1 MIVIV
6 VSHQGIG
13 KTAERKLF
21 RFIAFIEEIK
31 MTNKRTV
38 YGKKLLT
45 AAVLVSMLPGGLAF
59 AEEALPLYTL
69 DAVVVTA
76 TRTENDVKNVPASTQ
91 IITSSDIKKSGA
103 TNVRDAITDFAN
115 ITMTKKVRGGG
126 HEIIVRGM
134 STDKS
139 LIMVNGHR
147 VANEA
152 DGSGLGNANALDRIN
167 VDNIEKIEIV
177 KGPSSALYGSEAMGG
192 VINIITKGSKEAEV
206 RTGLVNSSEDF
217 TNWWHLDSGE
227 IGKFS
232 ATLDMRFN
240 KIRRDGSNDSVLSDS
255 FGTAQT
261 YNFNANYQ
269 LNDHNSLNFY
279 VDHYTQNLKRDLYNG
294 NLKNVKLDFP
304 NGMAPMGK
312 KFMTGD
318 VSMADALANYHYKQ
332 QTYGLSWNGKTA
344 RNDWQIQTY
353 LSKFDWKSD
362 ILYSGGKYTGHSPMA
377 GGSGMGRAGMGGSSM
392 GRPSM
397 GGGSSPS
404 EMDWNKTFNTFMGL
418 TYTND
423 VNVNSNKIFV
433 IEGRNSTKINDN
445 HRITYGAEYIKNTV
459 KGTNFGDDN
468 QFGVTHI
475 GSVSKNGVT
484 KEISEKEIDTYAAY
498 LQDEINYGKWFIVPA
513 IRYDHHE
520 NFGSHTSPKLGLTYK
535 ANDTFR
541 VKANYGKGFKAP
553 TIQNLYCKL
562 VTNMGKP
569 GIITV
574 NPNANLRPETSNSW
588 DVGVEKEWGKI
599 STSLVYF
606 DTKLENMITTEKI
619 DRNSYRYIN
628 VGNVRVKGI
637 EHTLGYELNPMWK
650 FKVNSTWLDA
660 VNKDKNQL
668 LPQRSRL
675 SQIYSLSFDDGKD
688 IGWSAVLWDE
698 LNYKYVTPVTVKGDI
713 VAGPKKTYN
722 LLNFTLTRK
731 INKDT
736 KIYGSVQ
743 NIFDKVDSDCDLDG
757 RYWSLGWEHKF

>member
-1 MIVIV
+1 M
-6 VSHQGIG
+6 
-13 KTAERKLF
+13 
-21 RFIAFIEEIK
+21 
-31 MTNKRTV
+31 
-38 YGKKLLT
+38 
-45 AAVLVSMLPGGLAF
+45 
-59 AEEALPLYTL
+59 
-69 DAVVVTA
+69 
-76 TRTENDVKNVPASTQ
+76 KNVPASTQ

-103 TNVRDAITDFAN
+103 TNLRDAITDFAN

-240 KIRRDGSNDSVLSDS
+240 KIRRDGDDTDFLTDS

-261 YNFNANYQ
+261 YNFNANYHF
-269 LNDHNSLNFY
+269 NDHNYLNFY
-279 VDHYTQNLKRDLYNG
+279 VDHYTQNLKRDLYTHKRDNIKV
-294 NLKNVKLDFP
+294 NFP
-304 NGMAPMGK
+304 EKMRPMGQAS
-312 KFMTGD
+312 MTGEG
-318 VSMADALANYHYKQ
+318 SMEDALANYHYKQ

-353 LSKFDWKSD
+353 LSKFDWESD
-362 ILYSGGKYTGHSPMA
+362 IRYSGMQFKGHVPA
-377 GGSGMGRAGMGGSSM
+377 GLSSM
-392 GRPSM
+392 TERM
-397 GGGSSPS
+397 
-404 EMDWNKTFNTFMGL
+404 WNTIFNGFMVGDSGE
-418 TYTND
+418 YKND

-562 VTNMGKP
+562 VTHMGQA

-619 DRNSYRYIN
+619 VDKIYRCIN

-660 VNKDKNQL
+660 VNKDKNQP

-698 LNYKYVTPVTVKGDI
+698 LNYKYVTPVTVNGNT

>member
-1 MIVIV
+1 
-6 VSHQGIG
+6 
-13 KTAERKLF
+13 
-21 RFIAFIEEIK
+21 

-45 AAVLVSMLPGGLAF
+45 ASVLVSMLPGGLAF

-115 ITMTKKVRGGG
+115 ITMTRKVRGGG

-192 VINIITKGSKEAEV
+192 VINIITKSSKEAEV

-227 IGKFS
+227 SGKFS

-240 KIRRDGSNDSVLSDS
+240 KIRRDGDDTDFLSDS

-261 YNFNANYQ
+261 YNFNANYHF
-269 LNDHNSLNFY
+269 NDHNYLNFY
-279 VDHYTQNLKRDLYNG
+279 VDHYTQNLKRDLYTHKRDNI
-294 NLKNVKLDFP
+294 KVDFP
-304 NGMAPMGK
+304 EGMRPMGQTS
-312 KFMTGD
+312 MTGEG
-318 VSMADALANYHYKQ
+318 SMEDALANYHYKQ

-362 ILYSGGKYTGHSPMA
+362 IRYSGIFKGHVPAGLNPMTGRMWDTIFYGFMA
-377 GGSGMGRAGMGGSSM
+377 GDSGIY
-392 GRPSM
+392 
-397 GGGSSPS
+397 
-404 EMDWNKTFNTFMGL
+404 K
-418 TYTND
+418 ND

-475 GSVSKNGVT
+475 GSVSKNGVK

-562 VTNMGKP
+562 VTHMGP
-569 GIITV
+569 AGIITV

-619 DRNSYRYIN
+619 IDKTYRCVN

-660 VNKDKNQL
+660 VNKDKNQP

>member
-1 MIVIV
+1 
-6 VSHQGIG
+6 
-13 KTAERKLF
+13 
-21 RFIAFIEEIK
+21 

-192 VINIITKGSKEAEV
+192 VINIITKSSKEAEV

-240 KIRRDGSNDSVLSDS
+240 KIRRDGDDTDFLSDS

-261 YNFNANYQ
+261 YNFNANYHF
-269 LNDHNSLNFY
+269 NDHNYLNFY
-279 VDHYTQNLKRDLYNG
+279 VDHYTQNLKRDLYTHKRDNI
-294 NLKNVKLDFP
+294 KLDFP
-304 NGMAPMGK
+304 EGMRPMGQTS
-312 KFMTGD
+312 MTGEG
-318 VSMADALANYHYKQ
+318 SMEDALANYHYKQ

-377 GGSGMGRAGMGGSSM
+377 GGSGMGGS
-392 GRPSM
+392 GK
-397 GGGSSPS
+397 
-404 EMDWNKTFNTFMGL
+404 MDWNKTFNTFMGL

-459 KGTNFGDDN
+459 KGTNFGN
-468 QFGVTHI
+468 KNPANITHL
-475 GSVSKNGVT
+475 GSVTMHGVT

-498 LQDEINYGKWFIVPA
+498 LQDEINYGKWFVVPA

-520 NFGSHTSPKLGLTYK
+520 NYGSHTSPKLGVTYK
-535 ANDTFR
+535 AAEDFR
-541 VKANYGKGFKAP
+541 VKVNYGKGFKAP
-553 TIQNLYCKL
+553 TVQNLYQKL
-562 VTNMGKP
+562 VTNMGP
-569 GIITV
+569 AGTITV
-574 NPNANLRPETSNSW
+574 NPDSNLKPETSNSW
-588 DVGVEKEWGKI
+588 DVGIEKEWGKL
-599 STSLVYF
+599 STSLTYF
-606 DTKLENMITTEKI
+606 DTKLENMITTTPIGVKE
-619 DRNSYRYIN
+619 YRCIN
-628 VGNVRVKGI
+628 VGNVRIKGI
-637 EHTLGYELNPMWK
+637 EHTLGYELSPMWK

-660 VNKDKNQL
+660 VNKDKNQP

-698 LNYKYVTPVTVKGDI
+698 LNYKYVTPETVKGDV

>member
-1 MIVIV
+1 
-6 VSHQGIG
+6 
-13 KTAERKLF
+13 
-21 RFIAFIEEIK
+21 

-240 KIRRDGSNDSVLSDS
+240 KIRRDGDDTDFLSDS

-261 YNFNANYQ
+261 YNFNANYHF
-269 LNDHNSLNFY
+269 NDHNYLNFY
-279 VDHYTQNLKRDLYNG
+279 VDHYTQNLKRDLYN
-294 NLKNVKLDFP
+294 KKLFNAKAEFP
-304 NGMAPMGK
+304 DEMKDAMKARYGVEYV
-312 KFMTGD
+312 TGD
-318 VSMADALANYHYKQ
+318 ASIDDGLANYHYKQ

-353 LSKFDWKSD
+353 LSKFDWQSD
-362 ILYSGGKYTGHSPMA
+362 IFYSGLQTHGHIPAGQPSYMA
-377 GGSGMGRAGMGGSSM
+377 NMWDGMFKKFFT
-392 GRPSM
+392 PS
-397 GGGSSPS
+397 
-404 EMDWNKTFNTFMGL
+404 
-418 TYTND
+418 YAND
-423 VNVNSNKIFV
+423 VNVNSNKLFA
-433 IEGRNSTKINDN
+433 IEARNSTRVNNN
-445 HRITYGAEYIKNTV
+445 HRLTYGAEYVKNTV

-475 GSVSKNGVT
+475 GSVSKNEVT

-562 VTNMGKP
+562 VTSMGQA

-574 NPNANLRPETSNSW
+574 NPNANLRPETSDSW

-619 DRNSYRYIN
+619 GDHTHRCIN

-660 VNKDKNQL
+660 VNKDKNQP

-698 LNYKYVTPVTVKGDI
+698 LNYKYVTPVTVKGNTE
-713 VAGPKKTYN
+713 AGPKKTYN

>member
-1 MIVIV
+1 ML
-6 VSHQGIG
+6 
-13 KTAERKLF
+13 AED
-21 RFIAFIEEIK
+21 
-31 MTNKRTV
+31 
-38 YGKKLLT
+38 
-45 AAVLVSMLPGGLAF
+45 
-59 AEEALPLYTL
+59 ALPMYTL

-103 TNVRDAITDFAN
+103 TNLRDAITDFAN

-240 KIRRDGSNDSVLSDS
+240 KIRRDGDDTDFLSDS

-261 YNFNANYQ
+261 YNFNANYHF
-269 LNDHNSLNFY
+269 NDHNYLNFY
-279 VDHYTQNLKRDLYNG
+279 VDHYTQNLKRDLYTHKRDNI
-294 NLKNVKLDFP
+294 KVDFP
-304 NGMAPMGK
+304 EGMRPMGQTS
-312 KFMTGD
+312 MTGEG
-318 VSMADALANYHYKQ
+318 SMEDALANYHYKQ

-362 ILYSGGKYTGHSPMA
+362 IRYSGIFKGHVPAGLNPMTGRMWDTIFYGFMA
-377 GGSGMGRAGMGGSSM
+377 GDSGIY
-392 GRPSM
+392 
-397 GGGSSPS
+397 
-404 EMDWNKTFNTFMGL
+404 K
-418 TYTND
+418 ND

-475 GSVSKNGVT
+475 GSVSKNGVK

-562 VTNMGKP
+562 VTHMGP
-569 GIITV
+569 AGIITV

-619 DRNSYRYIN
+619 VDKIYRCIN

-660 VNKDKNQL
+660 VNKDKNQP

>member
-1 MIVIV
+1 
-6 VSHQGIG
+6 
-13 KTAERKLF
+13 
-21 RFIAFIEEIK
+21 

-103 TNVRDAITDFAN
+103 TNLRDAITDFAN

-240 KIRRDGSNDSVLSDS
+240 KIRRDGDDTDFLTDS

-261 YNFNANYQ
+261 YNFNANYHF
-269 LNDHNSLNFY
+269 NDHNYLNFY
-279 VDHYTQNLKRDLYNG
+279 VDHYTQNLKRDLYTHKRDNI
-294 NLKNVKLDFP
+294 KLDFP
-304 NGMAPMGK
+304 EGMTVMGQTS
-312 KFMTGD
+312 MTGEG
-318 VSMADALANYHYKQ
+318 SMEDALANYHYKQ

-362 ILYSGGKYTGHSPMA
+362 IRYSGMWFKGHVPA
-377 GGSGMGRAGMGGSSM
+377 
-392 GRPSM
+392 
-397 GGGSSPS
+397 GSSP
-404 EMDWNKTFNTFMGL
+404 MTGPMWDRIFKDFMVGESGA
-418 TYTND
+418 YKND

>member
-1 MIVIV
+1 M
-6 VSHQGIG
+6 
-13 KTAERKLF
+13 
-21 RFIAFIEEIK
+21 
-31 MTNKRTV
+31 
-38 YGKKLLT
+38 
-45 AAVLVSMLPGGLAF
+45 
-59 AEEALPLYTL
+59 
-69 DAVVVTA
+69 
-76 TRTENDVKNVPASTQ
+76 KNVPASTQ

-240 KIRRDGSNDSVLSDS
+240 KIRRDGDDTDFLSDS

-261 YNFNANYQ
+261 YNFNANYHF
-269 LNDHNSLNFY
+269 NDHNYLNFY
-279 VDHYTQNLKRDLYNG
+279 VDHYTQNLKRDLYTHKRDNI
-294 NLKNVKLDFP
+294 KLDFP
-304 NGMAPMGK
+304 EGMRPMGQTS
-312 KFMTGD
+312 MTGEG
-318 VSMADALANYHYKQ
+318 SMEDALANYHYKQ

-362 ILYSGGKYTGHSPMA
+362 IRYSGIFKGHVPAGSNPMTGPMWDSIFK
-377 GGSGMGRAGMGGSSM
+377 GFMVGDSGIY
-392 GRPSM
+392 
-397 GGGSSPS
+397 
-404 EMDWNKTFNTFMGL
+404 K
-418 TYTND
+418 ND

-433 IEGRNSTKINDN
+433 IEGRNSTQINDN

-459 KGTNFGDDN
+459 KGTNFGDGN

-475 GSVSKNGVT
+475 GSVSKNGVK

-562 VTNMGKP
+562 VTNMGQA

-588 DVGVEKEWGKI
+588 DVGVEKEWGEDFYL
-599 STSLVYF
+599 S
-606 DTKLENMITTEKI
+606 
-619 DRNSYRYIN
+619 
-628 VGNVRVKGI
+628 G
-637 EHTLGYELNPMWK
+637 
-650 FKVNSTWLDA
+650 
-660 VNKDKNQL
+660 L
-668 LPQRSRL
+668 L
-675 SQIYSLSFDDGKD
+675 
-688 IGWSAVLWDE
+688 
-698 LNYKYVTPVTVKGDI
+698 
-713 VAGPKKTYN
+713 
-722 LLNFTLTRK
+722 
-731 INKDT
+731 
-736 KIYGSVQ
+736 
-743 NIFDKVDSDCDLDG
+743 
-757 RYWSLGWEHKF
+757 

>member
-1 MIVIV
+1 
-6 VSHQGIG
+6 
-13 KTAERKLF
+13 
-21 RFIAFIEEIK
+21 

-45 AAVLVSMLPGGLAF
+45 AAVLVSMLHGGELAF

-192 VINIITKGSKEAEV
+192 VINIITKSSKEAEV

-240 KIRRDGSNDSVLSDS
+240 KIRRDGDDTDFLTDS

-261 YNFNANYQ
+261 YNFNANYHF
-269 LNDHNSLNFY
+269 NDHNYLNFY
-279 VDHYTQNLKRDLYNG
+279 VDHYTQNLKRDLYTHKRDNIKV
-294 NLKNVKLDFP
+294 NFP
-304 NGMAPMGK
+304 EKMRPMGQAS
-312 KFMTGD
+312 MTGEG
-318 VSMADALANYHYKQ
+318 SMEDALANYHYKQ

-353 LSKFDWKSD
+353 LSKFDWESD
-362 ILYSGGKYTGHSPMA
+362 IRYSGMQFKGHVPAGLSPMT
-377 GGSGMGRAGMGGSSM
+377 GRMWDSIFKGFMVGDSG
-392 GRPSM
+392 
-397 GGGSSPS
+397 
-404 EMDWNKTFNTFMGL
+404 EYK
-418 TYTND
+418 ND

-562 VTNMGKP
+562 VTHMGP
-569 GIITV
+569 AGIITV

-619 DRNSYRYIN
+619 IDKTYRCVN

-660 VNKDKNQL
+660 VNKDKNQP

>member
-1 MIVIV
+1 
-6 VSHQGIG
+6 
-13 KTAERKLF
+13 
-21 RFIAFIEEIK
+21 

-45 AAVLVSMLPGGLAF
+45 AAVLVSMLHGGELAF

-192 VINIITKGSKEAEV
+192 VINIITKSSKEAEV

-240 KIRRDGSNDSVLSDS
+240 KIRRDGDDTDFLSDS

-261 YNFNANYQ
+261 YNFNANYHF
-269 LNDHNSLNFY
+269 NDHNYLNFY
-279 VDHYTQNLKRDLYNG
+279 VDHYTQNLKRDLYTHKRDNI
-294 NLKNVKLDFP
+294 KVKFP
-304 NGMAPMGK
+304 EKMRPMGQTS
-312 KFMTGD
+312 MTGEG
-318 VSMADALANYHYKQ
+318 SMEDALANYHYKQ

-362 ILYSGGKYTGHSPMA
+362 IRYSGMWFKGHVPAGLSPMT
-377 GGSGMGRAGMGGSSM
+377 GRMWDSIFKGFMVGDSG
-392 GRPSM
+392 
-397 GGGSSPS
+397 
-404 EMDWNKTFNTFMGL
+404 EYK
-418 TYTND
+418 ND

-535 ANDTFR
+535 ADDTFR

-562 VTNMGKP
+562 VTHMGP
-569 GIITV
+569 AGIITV
-574 NPNANLRPETSNSW
+574 NPNANLRPETSDSW
-588 DVGVEKEWGKI
+588 DVGVEKEWGKL

-606 DTKLENMITTEKI
+606 DTKLENMITTEEIADKI
-619 DRNSYRYIN
+619 YRCIN

-660 VNKDKNQL
+660 VNKDKNQP

-698 LNYKYVTPVTVKGDI
+698 LNYKYVTPVTVNGNT

>member
-1 MIVIV
+1 
-6 VSHQGIG
+6 
-13 KTAERKLF
+13 
-21 RFIAFIEEIK
+21 

-45 AAVLVSMLPGGLAF
+45 ASVLVSMLPGGLAF
-59 AEEALPLYTL
+59 AEEVLPLYTL

-103 TNVRDAITDFAN
+103 TNLRDAITDFAN

-192 VINIITKGSKEAEV
+192 VINIITKSSKEAEV

-240 KIRRDGSNDSVLSDS
+240 KIRRDGDDTDFLTDS

-261 YNFNANYQ
+261 YNFNANYHF
-269 LNDHNSLNFY
+269 NDHNYLNFY
-279 VDHYTQNLKRDLYNG
+279 VDHYTQNLKRDLYTHKRDNIKV
-294 NLKNVKLDFP
+294 NFP
-304 NGMAPMGK
+304 EKMRPMGQAS
-312 KFMTGD
+312 MTGEG
-318 VSMADALANYHYKQ
+318 SMEDALANYHYKQ

-353 LSKFDWKSD
+353 LSKFDWESD
-362 ILYSGGKYTGHSPMA
+362 IRYSGMQFKGHVPAGLSPMT
-377 GGSGMGRAGMGGSSM
+377 GRMWDSIFKGFMVGDSG
-392 GRPSM
+392 
-397 GGGSSPS
+397 
-404 EMDWNKTFNTFMGL
+404 EYK
-418 TYTND
+418 ND

-475 GSVSKNGVT
+475 GSVSKNGVI

-562 VTNMGKP
+562 VTHMGQA

-619 DRNSYRYIN
+619 VDKIYRCIN

-660 VNKDKNQL
+660 VNKDKNQP

-698 LNYKYVTPVTVKGDI
+698 LNYKYVTPVTVNGNT

>member
-1 MIVIV
+1 
-6 VSHQGIG
+6 
-13 KTAERKLF
+13 
-21 RFIAFIEEIK
+21 

-240 KIRRDGSNDSVLSDS
+240 KIRRDGDDTDFLSDS

-261 YNFNANYQ
+261 YNFNANYHF
-269 LNDHNSLNFY
+269 NDHNYLNFY
-279 VDHYTQNLKRDLYNG
+279 VDHYTQNLKRDLYN
-294 NLKNVKLDFP
+294 KKLFNAKAEFP
-304 NGMAPMGK
+304 DEMKDAMKARYGVEYV
-312 KFMTGD
+312 TGD
-318 VSMADALANYHYKQ
+318 ASIDDGLANYHYKQ

-353 LSKFDWKSD
+353 LSKFDWQSD
-362 ILYSGGKYTGHSPMA
+362 IFYSGLQTHGHIPAGQPSYMA
-377 GGSGMGRAGMGGSSM
+377 NMWDGMFKKFFT
-392 GRPSM
+392 PS
-397 GGGSSPS
+397 
-404 EMDWNKTFNTFMGL
+404 
-418 TYTND
+418 YAND
-423 VNVNSNKIFV
+423 VNVNSNKLFA
-433 IEGRNSTKINDN
+433 IEARNSTRVNNN
-445 HRITYGAEYIKNTV
+445 HRLTYGAEYVKNTV

-475 GSVSKNGVT
+475 GSVSKNEVT

-562 VTNMGKP
+562 VTSMGQA

-574 NPNANLRPETSNSW
+574 NPNANLRPETSDSW

-619 DRNSYRYIN
+619 GDHTHRCIN

-660 VNKDKNQL
+660 VNKDKNQP

-698 LNYKYVTPVTVKGDI
+698 LNYKYVTPETVKGDV

>member
-1 MIVIV
+1 
-6 VSHQGIG
+6 
-13 KTAERKLF
+13 
-21 RFIAFIEEIK
+21 

-192 VINIITKGSKEAEV
+192 VINIITKSSKEAEV

-240 KIRRDGSNDSVLSDS
+240 KIRRDGGDTDFLSDS

-261 YNFNANYQ
+261 YNFNANYNF
-269 LNDHNSLNFY
+269 NDHNYLNFY
-279 VDHYTQNLKRDLYNG
+279 VDHYTQNLKRDLYN
-294 NLKNVKLDFP
+294 KKLFNAKAEFP
-304 NGMAPMGK
+304 DAMKDAMKARYGVEYV
-312 KFMTGD
+312 TGD
-318 VSMADALANYHYKQ
+318 ASIDDGLANYHYKQ

-353 LSKFDWKSD
+353 LSKFDWQSD
-362 ILYSGGKYTGHSPMA
+362 IFYSGLQTHGHIPAGQPSYMA
-377 GGSGMGRAGMGGSSM
+377 NMWDGMFKKFFT
-392 GRPSM
+392 PS
-397 GGGSSPS
+397 
-404 EMDWNKTFNTFMGL
+404 
-418 TYTND
+418 YAND
-423 VNVNSNKIFV
+423 VNVNSNKLFA
-433 IEGRNSTKINDN
+433 IEARNSTRVNNN
-445 HRITYGAEYIKNTV
+445 HRLTYGAEYVKNTV

-562 VTNMGKP
+562 VTHMGQA

-574 NPNANLRPETSNSW
+574 NPNANLRPETSDSW
-588 DVGVEKEWGKI
+588 DVGVEKEWGKL

-606 DTKLENMITTEKI
+606 DTKLENMITTEEIADKI
-619 DRNSYRYIN
+619 YRCIN

-660 VNKDKNQL
+660 VNKDKNQP

-698 LNYKYVTPVTVKGDI
+698 LNYKYVTPVTVKGDT

>member
-1 MIVIV
+1 MVI
-6 VSHQGIG
+6 SHQEIG

-21 RFIAFIEEIK
+21 RFIVFIEEIK

-45 AAVLVSMLPGGLAF
+45 AAVLVSMLSGGELAF
-59 AEEALPLYTL
+59 AEEVLPLYTL

-192 VINIITKGSKEAEV
+192 VINIITKSSKEAEV

-240 KIRRDGSNDSVLSDS
+240 KIRRDGDDTDFLTDS

-261 YNFNANYQ
+261 YNFNANYHF
-269 LNDHNSLNFY
+269 NDHNYLNFY
-279 VDHYTQNLKRDLYNG
+279 VDHYTQNLKRDLYTHKRDNIKV
-294 NLKNVKLDFP
+294 NFP
-304 NGMAPMGK
+304 EKMRPMGQAS
-312 KFMTGD
+312 MTGEG
-318 VSMADALANYHYKQ
+318 SMEDALANYHYKQ

-353 LSKFDWKSD
+353 LSKFDWESD
-362 ILYSGGKYTGHSPMA
+362 IRYSGMQFKGHVPAGLSPMT
-377 GGSGMGRAGMGGSSM
+377 GRMWDSIFKGFMVGDSG
-392 GRPSM
+392 
-397 GGGSSPS
+397 
-404 EMDWNKTFNTFMGL
+404 EYK
-418 TYTND
+418 ND

-445 HRITYGAEYIKNTV
+445 HQITYGAEYIKNTV

-562 VTNMGKP
+562 VTHMGP
-569 GIITV
+569 AGIITV

-606 DTKLENMITTEKI
+606 DTKLENMITTEEIGEKT
-619 DRNSYRYIN
+619 YRCIN

-660 VNKDKNQL
+660 VNKDKNQP

-698 LNYKYVTPVTVKGDI
+698 LNYKYVTPVTVKGNTE
-713 VAGPKKTYN
+713 AGPKKTYN

>member
-1 MIVIV
+1 
-6 VSHQGIG
+6 
-13 KTAERKLF
+13 
-21 RFIAFIEEIK
+21 

-192 VINIITKGSKEAEV
+192 VINIITKSSKEAEV
-206 RTGLVNSSEDF
+206 RTGLVNSSKDF

-261 YNFNANYQ
+261 YNFNANYHF
-269 LNDHNSLNFY
+269 NDHNYLNFY
-279 VDHYTQNLKRDLYNG
+279 VDHYTQNLKRDLYN
-294 NLKNVKLDFP
+294 KKLFNAKAEFP
-304 NGMAPMGK
+304 DEMKDAMKARYGVEYV
-312 KFMTGD
+312 TGD
-318 VSMADALANYHYKQ
+318 ASIDDGLANYHYKQ

-353 LSKFDWKSD
+353 LSKFDWQSD
-362 ILYSGGKYTGHSPMA
+362 IFYSGLQTHGHIPAGQPSYMA
-377 GGSGMGRAGMGGSSM
+377 NMWDGMFKKFFT
-392 GRPSM
+392 PS
-397 GGGSSPS
+397 
-404 EMDWNKTFNTFMGL
+404 
-418 TYTND
+418 YAND
-423 VNVNSNKIFV
+423 VNVNSNKLFA
-433 IEGRNSTKINDN
+433 IEARNSTRVNNN
-445 HRITYGAEYIKNTV
+445 HRLTYGAEYVKNTV

-475 GSVSKNGVT
+475 GSVSKNEVT

-562 VTNMGKP
+562 VTSMGQA

-574 NPNANLRPETSNSW
+574 NPNANLRPETSDSW

-619 DRNSYRYIN
+619 GDHTHRCIN

-660 VNKDKNQL
+660 VNKDKNQP

-698 LNYKYVTPVTVKGDI
+698 LNYKYVTPVTVKGNTE
-713 VAGPKKTYN
+713 AGPKKTYN

>member
-1 MIVIV
+1 
-6 VSHQGIG
+6 
-13 KTAERKLF
+13 
-21 RFIAFIEEIK
+21 

-45 AAVLVSMLPGGLAF
+45 ASVLVSMLPGGLAF

-192 VINIITKGSKEAEV
+192 VINIITKSSKEAEV

-240 KIRRDGSNDSVLSDS
+240 KIRRDGDDTDFLSDS

-261 YNFNANYQ
+261 YNFNANYHF
-269 LNDHNSLNFY
+269 NDHNYLNFY
-279 VDHYTQNLKRDLYNG
+279 VDHYTQNLKRDLYTHKRDNI
-294 NLKNVKLDFP
+294 KVDFP
-304 NGMAPMGK
+304 EGMRPMGQTS
-312 KFMTGD
+312 MTGEG
-318 VSMADALANYHYKQ
+318 SMEDALANYHYKQ

-362 ILYSGGKYTGHSPMA
+362 IRYSGIFKGHVPAGLNPMTGRMWDTIFYGFMA
-377 GGSGMGRAGMGGSSM
+377 GDSGIY
-392 GRPSM
+392 
-397 GGGSSPS
+397 
-404 EMDWNKTFNTFMGL
+404 K
-418 TYTND
+418 ND

-475 GSVSKNGVT
+475 GSVSKNGVK

-562 VTNMGKP
+562 VTHMGP
-569 GIITV
+569 AGIITV

-619 DRNSYRYIN
+619 IDKTYRCVN

-660 VNKDKNQL
+660 VNKDKNQP

>member
-1 MIVIV
+1 
-6 VSHQGIG
+6 
-13 KTAERKLF
+13 
-21 RFIAFIEEIK
+21 

-192 VINIITKGSKEAEV
+192 VINIITKSSKEAEV

-240 KIRRDGSNDSVLSDS
+240 KIRRDGDDTDFLTDS

-261 YNFNANYQ
+261 YNFNANYHF
-269 LNDHNSLNFY
+269 NDHNYLNFY
-279 VDHYTQNLKRDLYNG
+279 VDHYTQNLKRDLYTHKRDNIKV
-294 NLKNVKLDFP
+294 NFP
-304 NGMAPMGK
+304 EKMRPMGQAS
-312 KFMTGD
+312 MTGEG
-318 VSMADALANYHYKQ
+318 SMEDALANYHYKQ

-353 LSKFDWKSD
+353 LSKFDWESD
-362 ILYSGGKYTGHSPMA
+362 IRYSGMQFKGHVPAGLSPMT
-377 GGSGMGRAGMGGSSM
+377 GRMWDSIFNGFMVGDSG
-392 GRPSM
+392 
-397 GGGSSPS
+397 
-404 EMDWNKTFNTFMGL
+404 EYK
-418 TYTND
+418 ND

-562 VTNMGKP
+562 VTHMGQA

-574 NPNANLRPETSNSW
+574 NPNANLRSETSNSW

-619 DRNSYRYIN
+619 VDKIYRCIN

-660 VNKDKNQL
+660 VNKDKNQP

-698 LNYKYVTPVTVKGDI
+698 LNYKYVTPVTVNGNT

>member
-1 MIVIV
+1 
-6 VSHQGIG
+6 
-13 KTAERKLF
+13 
-21 RFIAFIEEIK
+21 

-103 TNVRDAITDFAN
+103 TNLRDAITDFAN

-240 KIRRDGSNDSVLSDS
+240 KIRRDGDDTDFLSDS

-261 YNFNANYQ
+261 YNFNANYHF
-269 LNDHNSLNFY
+269 NDHNYLNFY
-279 VDHYTQNLKRDLYNG
+279 VDHYTQNLKRDLYTHKRDNI
-294 NLKNVKLDFP
+294 KVDFP
-304 NGMAPMGK
+304 EKMGSMLGQTS
-312 KFMTGD
+312 MTGEG
-318 VSMADALANYHYKQ
+318 SMEDALANYHYKQ

-362 ILYSGGKYTGHSPMA
+362 IRYSD
-377 GGSGMGRAGMGGSSM
+377 SGMQFKGHVPAGLPINPMTERMWDSIFKG
-392 GRPSM
+392 
-397 GGGSSPS
+397 
-404 EMDWNKTFNTFMGL
+404 FMVGDSGE
-418 TYTND
+418 YKND

-562 VTNMGKP
+562 VTHMGQA

-619 DRNSYRYIN
+619 VDKIYRCIN

-660 VNKDKNQL
+660 VNKDKNQP

-698 LNYKYVTPVTVKGDI
+698 LNYKYVTPVTVNGNT

>member
-1 MIVIV
+1 M
-6 VSHQGIG
+6 
-13 KTAERKLF
+13 
-21 RFIAFIEEIK
+21 
-31 MTNKRTV
+31 
-38 YGKKLLT
+38 
-45 AAVLVSMLPGGLAF
+45 
-59 AEEALPLYTL
+59 
-69 DAVVVTA
+69 
-76 TRTENDVKNVPASTQ
+76 KNVPASTQ

-240 KIRRDGSNDSVLSDS
+240 KIRRDGDDTDFLTDS

-261 YNFNANYQ
+261 YNFNANYHF
-269 LNDHNSLNFY
+269 NDHNYLNFY
-279 VDHYTQNLKRDLYNG
+279 VDHYTQNLKRDLYTHKRDNIKV
-294 NLKNVKLDFP
+294 NFP
-304 NGMAPMGK
+304 EKMRPMGQAS
-312 KFMTGD
+312 MTGEG
-318 VSMADALANYHYKQ
+318 SMEDALANYHYKQ

-353 LSKFDWKSD
+353 LSKFDWESD
-362 ILYSGGKYTGHSPMA
+362 IRYSGMQFKGHVPAGLSPMT
-377 GGSGMGRAGMGGSSM
+377 GRMWDSIFKGFMVGDSG
-392 GRPSM
+392 
-397 GGGSSPS
+397 
-404 EMDWNKTFNTFMGL
+404 EYK
-418 TYTND
+418 ND

-459 KGTNFGDDN
+459 KGTNFGDGN

-562 VTNMGKP
+562 VTHMGQA

-619 DRNSYRYIN
+619 VDKIYRCIN

-660 VNKDKNQL
+660 VNKDKNQP

-698 LNYKYVTPVTVKGDI
+698 LNYKYVTPVTVKGDV

>member
-1 MIVIV
+1 
-6 VSHQGIG
+6 
-13 KTAERKLF
+13 
-21 RFIAFIEEIK
+21 

-45 AAVLVSMLPGGLAF
+45 AAVLVSMLHGGELAF

-192 VINIITKGSKEAEV
+192 VINIITKSSKEAEV

-240 KIRRDGSNDSVLSDS
+240 KIRRDGDDTDFLSDS

-261 YNFNANYQ
+261 YNFNANYHF
-269 LNDHNSLNFY
+269 NDHNYLNFY
-279 VDHYTQNLKRDLYNG
+279 VDHYTQNLKRDLYTHKRDNI
-294 NLKNVKLDFP
+294 KVDFP
-304 NGMAPMGK
+304 EGMRPMGQTS
-312 KFMTGD
+312 MTGEG
-318 VSMADALANYHYKQ
+318 SMEDALANYHYKQ

-362 ILYSGGKYTGHSPMA
+362 IRYSGIFKGHVPAGLNPMTGRMWDTIFYGFMA
-377 GGSGMGRAGMGGSSM
+377 GNSGIY
-392 GRPSM
+392 
-397 GGGSSPS
+397 
-404 EMDWNKTFNTFMGL
+404 K
-418 TYTND
+418 ND

-475 GSVSKNGVT
+475 GSVSKNGVK

-562 VTNMGKP
+562 VTHMGP
-569 GIITV
+569 AGIITV

-619 DRNSYRYIN
+619 IDKTYRCVN

-660 VNKDKNQL
+660 VNKDKNQP

>member
-1 MIVIV
+1 M
-6 VSHQGIG
+6 
-13 KTAERKLF
+13 
-21 RFIAFIEEIK
+21 
-31 MTNKRTV
+31 
-38 YGKKLLT
+38 
-45 AAVLVSMLPGGLAF
+45 
-59 AEEALPLYTL
+59 YTL

-115 ITMTKKVRGGG
+115 ITMTRKVRGGG

-240 KIRRDGSNDSVLSDS
+240 KIRRDGDDTDFLSDS

-261 YNFNANYQ
+261 YNFNANYHF
-269 LNDHNSLNFY
+269 NDHNYLNFY
-279 VDHYTQNLKRDLYNG
+279 VDHYTQNLKRDLYN
-294 NLKNVKLDFP
+294 KKLFNAKAEFP
-304 NGMAPMGK
+304 DEMKAAMKAKYGVEYV
-312 KFMTGD
+312 TGD
-318 VSMADALANYHYKQ
+318 ASIDDGWANYHYKQ

-353 LSKFDWKSD
+353 LSKFDWQSD
-362 ILYSGGKYTGHSPMA
+362 IFYSGLQTHGHVPAGQPSYMA
-377 GGSGMGRAGMGGSSM
+377 KMWDGMFQQFFA
-392 GRPSM
+392 PS
-397 GGGSSPS
+397 
-404 EMDWNKTFNTFMGL
+404 
-418 TYTND
+418 YVND
-423 VNVNSNKIFV
+423 VNVNSNKLFA
-433 IEGRNSTKINDN
+433 IEARNSTRVNDN
-445 HRITYGAEYIKNTV
+445 HRLTYGAEYIKNTV

-520 NFGSHTSPKLGLTYK
+520 NYGSHTSPKLGVTYK
-535 ANDTFR
+535 AAEDFR
-541 VKANYGKGFKAP
+541 VKMNYGKGFKAP
-553 TIQNLYCKL
+553 TVQNLYCKL
-562 VTNMGKP
+562 VTHMGQA

-574 NPNANLRPETSNSW
+574 NPNANLSPETSNSW
-588 DVGVEKEWGKI
+588 DVGIEKEWGKL

-606 DTKLENMITTEKI
+606 DTKLENMITTEPIADKT
-619 DRNSYRYIN
+619 YRCIN
-628 VGNVRVKGI
+628 VGNVRIKGI
-637 EHTLGYELNPMWK
+637 EHTLGYELSPMWK

-660 VNKDKNQL
+660 VNKDKNQP

-698 LNYKYVTPVTVKGDI
+698 LNYKYVTPKIVNGDA

>member
-1 MIVIV
+1 
-6 VSHQGIG
+6 
-13 KTAERKLF
+13 
-21 RFIAFIEEIK
+21 

-240 KIRRDGSNDSVLSDS
+240 KIRRDGDDTDFLSDS

-261 YNFNANYQ
+261 YNFNANYHF
-269 LNDHNSLNFY
+269 NDHNYLNFY
-279 VDHYTQNLKRDLYNG
+279 VDHYTQNLKRDLYTHKRDNI
-294 NLKNVKLDFP
+294 KVDFP
-304 NGMAPMGK
+304 EGMRPMGQTS
-312 KFMTGD
+312 MTGEG
-318 VSMADALANYHYKQ
+318 SMEDALANYHYKQ

-362 ILYSGGKYTGHSPMA
+362 IRYSGMHFKGHVPAGSNPMTGPMWDRIFN
-377 GGSGMGRAGMGGSSM
+377 GFMVGDSG
-392 GRPSM
+392 
-397 GGGSSPS
+397 
-404 EMDWNKTFNTFMGL
+404 EYK
-418 TYTND
+418 ND

-535 ANDTFR
+535 ANDMFR

-562 VTNMGKP
+562 VTHMGQA

-619 DRNSYRYIN
+619 IDKTYRCVN

-660 VNKDKNQL
+660 VNKDKNQP

>member
-1 MIVIV
+1 M
-6 VSHQGIG
+6 
-13 KTAERKLF
+13 
-21 RFIAFIEEIK
+21 
-31 MTNKRTV
+31 
-38 YGKKLLT
+38 
-45 AAVLVSMLPGGLAF
+45 
-59 AEEALPLYTL
+59 
-69 DAVVVTA
+69 
-76 TRTENDVKNVPASTQ
+76 KNVPASTQ

-103 TNVRDAITDFAN
+103 TNLRDAITDFAN

-240 KIRRDGSNDSVLSDS
+240 KIRRDGDDTDFLSDS

-261 YNFNANYQ
+261 YNFNANYHF
-269 LNDHNSLNFY
+269 NDHNYLNFY
-279 VDHYTQNLKRDLYNG
+279 VDHYTQNLKRDLYTYKRDNI
-294 NLKNVKLDFP
+294 KVKFP
-304 NGMAPMGK
+304 EKMRPMGQTS
-312 KFMTGD
+312 MTGEG
-318 VSMADALANYHYKQ
+318 SMEDALANYHYKQ

-362 ILYSGGKYTGHSPMA
+362 IRYSGMWFKGHVPAGLNPMTGRMWDSIFKGFMV
-377 GGSGMGRAGMGGSSM
+377 GDSG
-392 GRPSM
+392 
-397 GGGSSPS
+397 
-404 EMDWNKTFNTFMGL
+404 EYK
-418 TYTND
+418 ND

-562 VTNMGKP
+562 VTHMGQA

-606 DTKLENMITTEKI
+606 DTKLENMITTTPIGDKE
-619 DRNSYRYIN
+619 YRCIN
-628 VGNVRVKGI
+628 VGNVRIKGI
-637 EHTLGYELNPMWK
+637 EHTLGYELSPMWK

-660 VNKDKNQL
+660 VNKDKNQP

-698 LNYKYVTPVTVKGDI
+698 LNYKYVTPVTVNGNT

>member
-1 MIVIV
+1 M
-6 VSHQGIG
+6 
-13 KTAERKLF
+13 
-21 RFIAFIEEIK
+21 
-31 MTNKRTV
+31 
-38 YGKKLLT
+38 
-45 AAVLVSMLPGGLAF
+45 
-59 AEEALPLYTL
+59 
-69 DAVVVTA
+69 
-76 TRTENDVKNVPASTQ
+76 PASTQ

-192 VINIITKGSKEAEV
+192 VINIITKSSKEAEV

-240 KIRRDGSNDSVLSDS
+240 KIRRDGDDTDFLTDS

-261 YNFNANYQ
+261 YNFNANYHF
-269 LNDHNSLNFY
+269 NDHNYLNFY
-279 VDHYTQNLKRDLYNG
+279 VDHYTQNLKRDLYTHKRDNIKV
-294 NLKNVKLDFP
+294 NFP
-304 NGMAPMGK
+304 EKMRPMGQAS
-312 KFMTGD
+312 MTGEG
-318 VSMADALANYHYKQ
+318 SMEDALANYHYKQ

-353 LSKFDWKSD
+353 LSKFDWESD
-362 ILYSGGKYTGHSPMA
+362 IRYSGMQFKGHVPAGLSPMT
-377 GGSGMGRAGMGGSSM
+377 GRRWDSIFKGFMVGDSG
-392 GRPSM
+392 
-397 GGGSSPS
+397 
-404 EMDWNKTFNTFMGL
+404 EYK
-418 TYTND
+418 ND

-562 VTNMGKP
+562 VTHMGQA

-619 DRNSYRYIN
+619 FDKIYRCIN

-660 VNKDKNQL
+660 VNKDKNQP

-698 LNYKYVTPVTVKGDI
+698 LNYKYVTPVTVNGNT

>member
-1 MIVIV
+1 M
-6 VSHQGIG
+6 
-13 KTAERKLF
+13 
-21 RFIAFIEEIK
+21 
-31 MTNKRTV
+31 
-38 YGKKLLT
+38 
-45 AAVLVSMLPGGLAF
+45 
-59 AEEALPLYTL
+59 
-69 DAVVVTA
+69 
-76 TRTENDVKNVPASTQ
+76 KNVPASTQ

-240 KIRRDGSNDSVLSDS
+240 KIRRDGDDTDFLSDS

-261 YNFNANYQ
+261 YNFNANYHF
-269 LNDHNSLNFY
+269 NDHNYLNFY
-279 VDHYTQNLKRDLYNG
+279 VDHYTQNLKRDLYN
-294 NLKNVKLDFP
+294 KKLFNAKAEFP
-304 NGMAPMGK
+304 DEMKDAMKARYGVEYV
-312 KFMTGD
+312 TGD
-318 VSMADALANYHYKQ
+318 ASIDDGLANYHYKQ

-353 LSKFDWKSD
+353 LSKFDWQSD
-362 ILYSGGKYTGHSPMA
+362 IFYSGLQTHGHIPAGQPSYMA
-377 GGSGMGRAGMGGSSM
+377 NMWDGMFKKFFT
-392 GRPSM
+392 PS
-397 GGGSSPS
+397 
-404 EMDWNKTFNTFMGL
+404 
-418 TYTND
+418 YAND
-423 VNVNSNKIFV
+423 VNVNSNKLFA
-433 IEGRNSTKINDN
+433 IEARNSTRVNNN
-445 HRITYGAEYIKNTV
+445 HRLTYGAEYVKNTV

-475 GSVSKNGVT
+475 GSVSKNEVT

-562 VTNMGKP
+562 VTSMGQA

-574 NPNANLRPETSNSW
+574 NPNANLRPETSDSW

-619 DRNSYRYIN
+619 GDHTHRCIN

-660 VNKDKNQL
+660 VNKDKNQP

-698 LNYKYVTPVTVKGDI
+698 LNYKYVTPVTVKGNTE
-713 VAGPKKTYN
+713 AGPKKTYN

>member
-1 MIVIV
+1 
-6 VSHQGIG
+6 
-13 KTAERKLF
+13 
-21 RFIAFIEEIK
+21 

-240 KIRRDGSNDSVLSDS
+240 KIRRDGDDTDFLTDS

-261 YNFNANYQ
+261 YNFNANYHF
-269 LNDHNSLNFY
+269 NDHNYLNFY
-279 VDHYTQNLKRDLYNG
+279 VDHYTQNLKRDLYTHKRDNIKV
-294 NLKNVKLDFP
+294 NFP
-304 NGMAPMGK
+304 EKMRPMGQAS
-312 KFMTGD
+312 MTGEG
-318 VSMADALANYHYKQ
+318 SMEDALANYHYKQ

-353 LSKFDWKSD
+353 LSKFDWESD
-362 ILYSGGKYTGHSPMA
+362 IRYSGMQFKGHVPAGLSPMT
-377 GGSGMGRAGMGGSSM
+377 GRMWDSIFKGFMVGDSG
-392 GRPSM
+392 
-397 GGGSSPS
+397 
-404 EMDWNKTFNTFMGL
+404 EYK
-418 TYTND
+418 ND

-562 VTNMGKP
+562 VTHMGQA

-606 DTKLENMITTEKI
+606 DTKLENMITTTPIGDKE
-619 DRNSYRYIN
+619 YRCIN
-628 VGNVRVKGI
+628 VGNVRIKGI
-637 EHTLGYELNPMWK
+637 EHTLGYELSPMWK

-660 VNKDKNQL
+660 VNKDKNQP

-698 LNYKYVTPVTVKGDI
+698 LNYKYATPETVKGDV

>member
-1 MIVIV
+1 M
-6 VSHQGIG
+6 
-13 KTAERKLF
+13 
-21 RFIAFIEEIK
+21 
-31 MTNKRTV
+31 
-38 YGKKLLT
+38 
-45 AAVLVSMLPGGLAF
+45 
-59 AEEALPLYTL
+59 
-69 DAVVVTA
+69 
-76 TRTENDVKNVPASTQ
+76 KNVPASTQ

-115 ITMTKKVRGGG
+115 ITMTRKVRGGG

-240 KIRRDGSNDSVLSDS
+240 KIRRDGDDTDFLSDS

-261 YNFNANYQ
+261 YNFNANYHF
-269 LNDHNSLNFY
+269 NDHNYLNFY
-279 VDHYTQNLKRDLYNG
+279 VDHYTQNLKRDLYTHKRDNI
-294 NLKNVKLDFP
+294 KVKFP
-304 NGMAPMGK
+304 EKMRPMGQTS
-312 KFMTGD
+312 MTGEG
-318 VSMADALANYHYKQ
+318 SMEDALANYHYKQ

-362 ILYSGGKYTGHSPMA
+362 IRYSGMWFKGHVPAGLSPMT
-377 GGSGMGRAGMGGSSM
+377 GRMWDSIFKGFMVGDSG
-392 GRPSM
+392 
-397 GGGSSPS
+397 
-404 EMDWNKTFNTFMGL
+404 EYK
-418 TYTND
+418 ND

-562 VTNMGKP
+562 VTHMGQA

-619 DRNSYRYIN
+619 VD
-628 VGNVRVKGI
+628 
-637 EHTLGYELNPMWK
+637 
-650 FKVNSTWLDA
+650 
-660 VNKDKNQL
+660 
-668 LPQRSRL
+668 
-675 SQIYSLSFDDGKD
+675 
-688 IGWSAVLWDE
+688 
-698 LNYKYVTPVTVKGDI
+698 
-713 VAGPKKTYN
+713 
-722 LLNFTLTRK
+722 
-731 INKDT
+731 
-736 KIYGSVQ
+736 KIYR
-743 NIFDKVDSDCDLDG
+743 C
-757 RYWSLGWEHKF
+757 

>member
-1 MIVIV
+1 
-6 VSHQGIG
+6 
-13 KTAERKLF
+13 
-21 RFIAFIEEIK
+21 
-31 MTNKRTV
+31 MTGRMWDSIFK
-38 YGKKLLT
+38 G
-45 AAVLVSMLPGGLAF
+45 F
-59 AEEALPLYTL
+59 
-69 DAVVVTA
+69 
-76 TRTENDVKNVPASTQ
+76 
-91 IITSSDIKKSGA
+91 
-103 TNVRDAITDFAN
+103 
-115 ITMTKKVRGGG
+115 
-126 HEIIVRGM
+126 
-134 STDKS
+134 
-139 LIMVNGHR
+139 MVG
-147 VANEA
+147 
-152 DGSGLGNANALDRIN
+152 
-167 VDNIEKIEIV
+167 
-177 KGPSSALYGSEAMGG
+177 
-192 VINIITKGSKEAEV
+192 
-206 RTGLVNSSEDF
+206 
-217 TNWWHLDSGE
+217 DSGE
-227 IGKFS
+227 
-232 ATLDMRFN
+232 
-240 KIRRDGSNDSVLSDS
+240 
-255 FGTAQT
+255 
-261 YNFNANYQ
+261 
-269 LNDHNSLNFY
+269 
-279 VDHYTQNLKRDLYNG
+279 
-294 NLKNVKLDFP
+294 
-304 NGMAPMGK
+304 
-312 KFMTGD
+312 
-318 VSMADALANYHYKQ
+318 YK
-332 QTYGLSWNGKTA
+332 
-344 RNDWQIQTY
+344 
-353 LSKFDWKSD
+353 
-362 ILYSGGKYTGHSPMA
+362 
-377 GGSGMGRAGMGGSSM
+377 
-392 GRPSM
+392 
-397 GGGSSPS
+397 
-404 EMDWNKTFNTFMGL
+404 
-418 TYTND
+418 ND

-562 VTNMGKP
+562 VTHMGQA

-599 STSLVYF
+599 STALVYF

-619 DRNSYRYIN
+619 VDKIYRCIN

-660 VNKDKNQL
+660 VNKDKNQP

-698 LNYKYVTPVTVKGDI
+698 LNYKYVTPVTVNGNT

>member
-1 MIVIV
+1 
-6 VSHQGIG
+6 
-13 KTAERKLF
+13 
-21 RFIAFIEEIK
+21 

-45 AAVLVSMLPGGLAF
+45 AAVLVSMLHGGGELAF

-192 VINIITKGSKEAEV
+192 VINIITKSSKEAEV

-240 KIRRDGSNDSVLSDS
+240 KIRRDGDDTDFLTDS

-261 YNFNANYQ
+261 YNFNANYHF
-269 LNDHNSLNFY
+269 NDHNYLNFY
-279 VDHYTQNLKRDLYNG
+279 VDHYTQNLKRDLYTHKRDNIKV
-294 NLKNVKLDFP
+294 NFP
-304 NGMAPMGK
+304 EKMRPMGQAS
-312 KFMTGD
+312 MTGEG
-318 VSMADALANYHYKQ
+318 SMEDALANYHYKQ

-353 LSKFDWKSD
+353 LSKFDWESD
-362 ILYSGGKYTGHSPMA
+362 IRYSGMQFKGHVPAGLSPMT
-377 GGSGMGRAGMGGSSM
+377 GRMWDSIFKGFMVGDSG
-392 GRPSM
+392 
-397 GGGSSPS
+397 
-404 EMDWNKTFNTFMGL
+404 EYK
-418 TYTND
+418 ND

-562 VTNMGKP
+562 VTHMGQA

-619 DRNSYRYIN
+619 VDKIYRCIN

-660 VNKDKNQL
+660 VNKDKNQP

-698 LNYKYVTPVTVKGDI
+698 LNYKYVTPVTVNGNT

>member
-1 MIVIV
+1 
-6 VSHQGIG
+6 
-13 KTAERKLF
+13 
-21 RFIAFIEEIK
+21 

-240 KIRRDGSNDSVLSDS
+240 KIRRDGDDTDFLTDS

-261 YNFNANYQ
+261 YNFNANYHF
-269 LNDHNSLNFY
+269 NDHNYLNFY
-279 VDHYTQNLKRDLYNG
+279 VDHYTQNLKRDLYTHKRDNI
-294 NLKNVKLDFP
+294 KLDFP
-304 NGMAPMGK
+304 EGMTVMGQTS
-312 KFMTGD
+312 MTGEG
-318 VSMADALANYHYKQ
+318 SMEDALANYHYKQ

-362 ILYSGGKYTGHSPMA
+362 ILYSGGKYTGHSPMT

-459 KGTNFGDDN
+459 KGTNFGN
-468 QFGVTHI
+468 KNPANITHL
-475 GSVSKNGVT
+475 GSVTMHGVT

>member
-1 MIVIV
+1 M
-6 VSHQGIG
+6 
-13 KTAERKLF
+13 
-21 RFIAFIEEIK
+21 
-31 MTNKRTV
+31 
-38 YGKKLLT
+38 
-45 AAVLVSMLPGGLAF
+45 
-59 AEEALPLYTL
+59 
-69 DAVVVTA
+69 
-76 TRTENDVKNVPASTQ
+76 KNVPASTQ

-240 KIRRDGSNDSVLSDS
+240 KMRRDGDDTDFLSDS

-261 YNFNANYQ
+261 YNFNANYHF
-269 LNDHNSLNFY
+269 NDHNYLNFY
-279 VDHYTQNLKRDLYNG
+279 VDHYTQNLKRDLYTHKRDNI
-294 NLKNVKLDFP
+294 KLDFP
-304 NGMAPMGK
+304 EGMRPMGQTS
-312 KFMTGD
+312 MTGEG
-318 VSMADALANYHYKQ
+318 SMEDALANYHYKQ

-362 ILYSGGKYTGHSPMA
+362 IRYSGMQFKGHVPAGLSPMT
-377 GGSGMGRAGMGGSSM
+377 GRMWNTIFNGFMVGDSGAY
-392 GRPSM
+392 
-397 GGGSSPS
+397 
-404 EMDWNKTFNTFMGL
+404 K
-418 TYTND
+418 ND

-562 VTNMGKP
+562 VTHMGQA

-619 DRNSYRYIN
+619 VDKIYRCIN

-660 VNKDKNQL
+660 VNKDKNQP

-698 LNYKYVTPVTVKGDI
+698 LNYKYVTPVTVKGDT

-743 NIFDKVDSDCDLDG
+743 NIFDKVDKDCDLDG

>member
-1 MIVIV
+1 M
-6 VSHQGIG
+6 
-13 KTAERKLF
+13 
-21 RFIAFIEEIK
+21 
-31 MTNKRTV
+31 
-38 YGKKLLT
+38 
-45 AAVLVSMLPGGLAF
+45 
-59 AEEALPLYTL
+59 
-69 DAVVVTA
+69 
-76 TRTENDVKNVPASTQ
+76 KNVPASTQ

-192 VINIITKGSKEAEV
+192 VINIITKSSKEAEV

-240 KIRRDGSNDSVLSDS
+240 KIRRDGDDTDFLTDS

-261 YNFNANYQ
+261 YNFNANYHF
-269 LNDHNSLNFY
+269 NDHNYLNFY
-279 VDHYTQNLKRDLYNG
+279 VDHYTQNLKRDLYN
-294 NLKNVKLDFP
+294 KKLFNAKAEFP
-304 NGMAPMGK
+304 DEMKDAMKARYGVEYV
-312 KFMTGD
+312 TGD
-318 VSMADALANYHYKQ
+318 ASIDDGLANYHYKQ

-353 LSKFDWKSD
+353 LSKFDWQSD
-362 ILYSGGKYTGHSPMA
+362 IFYSGLQTHGHIPAGQPSYMA
-377 GGSGMGRAGMGGSSM
+377 NMWDGMFKKFFT
-392 GRPSM
+392 PS
-397 GGGSSPS
+397 
-404 EMDWNKTFNTFMGL
+404 
-418 TYTND
+418 YAND
-423 VNVNSNKIFV
+423 VNVNSNKLFA
-433 IEGRNSTKINDN
+433 IEARNSTRVNNN
-445 HRITYGAEYIKNTV
+445 HRLTYGAEYVKNTV

-475 GSVSKNGVT
+475 GSVSKNEVT

-562 VTNMGKP
+562 VTSMGQA

-574 NPNANLRPETSNSW
+574 NPNANLRPETSDSW

-619 DRNSYRYIN
+619 GDHTHRCIN
-628 VGNVRVKGI
+628 
-637 EHTLGYELNPMWK
+637 
-650 FKVNSTWLDA
+650 
-660 VNKDKNQL
+660 
-668 LPQRSRL
+668 
-675 SQIYSLSFDDGKD
+675 
-688 IGWSAVLWDE
+688 
-698 LNYKYVTPVTVKGDI
+698 
-713 VAGPKKTYN
+713 
-722 LLNFTLTRK
+722 
-731 INKDT
+731 
-736 KIYGSVQ
+736 
-743 NIFDKVDSDCDLDG
+743 
-757 RYWSLGWEHKF
+757 

>member
-459 KGTNFGDDN
+459 KGTNFGN
-468 QFGVTHI
+468 KNPANITHL
-475 GSVSKNGVT
+475 GSVTMHGVT

-498 LQDEINYGKWFIVPA
+498 LQDEINYGKWFVVPA

-520 NFGSHTSPKLGLTYK
+520 NYGSHTSPKLGVTYK
-535 ANDTFR
+535 AAEDFR
-541 VKANYGKGFKAP
+541 VKVNYGKGFKAP
-553 TIQNLYCKL
+553 TVQNLYQKL
-562 VTNMGKP
+562 VTNMGP
-569 GIITV
+569 AGTITV
-574 NPNANLRPETSNSW
+574 NPDSNLKPEVRIFYIYASAA
-588 DVGVEKEWGKI
+588 KGK
-599 STSLVYF
+599 F
-606 DTKLENMITTEKI
+606 A
-619 DRNSYRYIN
+619 R
-628 VGNVRVKGI
+628 
-637 EHTLGYELNPMWK
+637 
-650 FKVNSTWLDA
+650 
-660 VNKDKNQL
+660 
-668 LPQRSRL
+668 
-675 SQIYSLSFDDGKD
+675 
-688 IGWSAVLWDE
+688 
-698 LNYKYVTPVTVKGDI
+698 
-713 VAGPKKTYN
+713 
-722 LLNFTLTRK
+722 
-731 INKDT
+731 
-736 KIYGSVQ
+736 
-743 NIFDKVDSDCDLDG
+743 
-757 RYWSLGWEHKF
+757 

>member
-1 MIVIV
+1 M
-6 VSHQGIG
+6 
-13 KTAERKLF
+13 
-21 RFIAFIEEIK
+21 
-31 MTNKRTV
+31 
-38 YGKKLLT
+38 
-45 AAVLVSMLPGGLAF
+45 
-59 AEEALPLYTL
+59 
-69 DAVVVTA
+69 
-76 TRTENDVKNVPASTQ
+76 KNVPASTQ

-240 KIRRDGSNDSVLSDS
+240 KIRRDGDDTDFLTDS

-261 YNFNANYQ
+261 YNFNANYHF
-269 LNDHNSLNFY
+269 NDHNYLNFY
-279 VDHYTQNLKRDLYNG
+279 VDHYTQNLKRDLYTHKRDNI
-294 NLKNVKLDFP
+294 KLDFP
-304 NGMAPMGK
+304 EGMTVMGQTS
-312 KFMTGD
+312 MTGEG
-318 VSMADALANYHYKQ
+318 SMEDALANYHYKQ

-362 ILYSGGKYTGHSPMA
+362 IRYSGMWFKGHVPA
-377 GGSGMGRAGMGGSSM
+377 
-392 GRPSM
+392 
-397 GGGSSPS
+397 GSSP
-404 EMDWNKTFNTFMGL
+404 MTGPMWDRIFKDFMVGESGA
-418 TYTND
+418 YKND

>member
-1 MIVIV
+1 M
-6 VSHQGIG
+6 
-13 KTAERKLF
+13 
-21 RFIAFIEEIK
+21 
-31 MTNKRTV
+31 
-38 YGKKLLT
+38 
-45 AAVLVSMLPGGLAF
+45 
-59 AEEALPLYTL
+59 
-69 DAVVVTA
+69 
-76 TRTENDVKNVPASTQ
+76 KNVPASTQ

-240 KIRRDGSNDSVLSDS
+240 KIRRDGDDTDFLSDS

-261 YNFNANYQ
+261 YNFNANYHF
-269 LNDHNSLNFY
+269 NDHNYLNFY
-279 VDHYTQNLKRDLYNG
+279 VDHYTQNLKRDLYTHKRDNI
-294 NLKNVKLDFP
+294 KLDFP
-304 NGMAPMGK
+304 EGMRPMGQTS
-312 KFMTGD
+312 MTGEG
-318 VSMADALANYHYKQ
+318 SMEDALANYHYKQ

-362 ILYSGGKYTGHSPMA
+362 IRYSGMQFKGHVPAGLSPMT
-377 GGSGMGRAGMGGSSM
+377 GRMWNTIFNGFMVGDSGAY
-392 GRPSM
+392 
-397 GGGSSPS
+397 
-404 EMDWNKTFNTFMGL
+404 K
-418 TYTND
+418 ND

-562 VTNMGKP
+562 VTHMGQA

-619 DRNSYRYIN
+619 VDKIYRCIN

-660 VNKDKNQL
+660 VNKDKNQP

-698 LNYKYVTPVTVKGDI
+698 LNYKYVTPVTVNGNM

>member
-1 MIVIV
+1 M
-6 VSHQGIG
+6 
-13 KTAERKLF
+13 
-21 RFIAFIEEIK
+21 
-31 MTNKRTV
+31 
-38 YGKKLLT
+38 
-45 AAVLVSMLPGGLAF
+45 
-59 AEEALPLYTL
+59 
-69 DAVVVTA
+69 
-76 TRTENDVKNVPASTQ
+76 KNVPASTQ

-103 TNVRDAITDFAN
+103 TNLRDAITDFAN

-139 LIMVNGHR
+139 LIMVNEHR

-240 KIRRDGSNDSVLSDS
+240 KIRRDGDDTDFLSDS

-261 YNFNANYQ
+261 YNFNANYHF
-269 LNDHNSLNFY
+269 NDHNYLNFY
-279 VDHYTQNLKRDLYNG
+279 VDHYTQNLKRDLYTHKRDNI
-294 NLKNVKLDFP
+294 KLDFP
-304 NGMAPMGK
+304 EGMRPMGQTS
-312 KFMTGD
+312 MTGEG
-318 VSMADALANYHYKQ
+318 SMEDALANYHYKQ

-362 ILYSGGKYTGHSPMA
+362 IRYSGMQFKGHVPAGLSPMT
-377 GGSGMGRAGMGGSSM
+377 GRMWNTIFNGFMVGDSGAY
-392 GRPSM
+392 
-397 GGGSSPS
+397 
-404 EMDWNKTFNTFMGL
+404 K
-418 TYTND
+418 ND

-562 VTNMGKP
+562 VTHMGQA

-619 DRNSYRYIN
+619 IDKTYRCVN

-660 VNKDKNQL
+660 VNKDKNQP